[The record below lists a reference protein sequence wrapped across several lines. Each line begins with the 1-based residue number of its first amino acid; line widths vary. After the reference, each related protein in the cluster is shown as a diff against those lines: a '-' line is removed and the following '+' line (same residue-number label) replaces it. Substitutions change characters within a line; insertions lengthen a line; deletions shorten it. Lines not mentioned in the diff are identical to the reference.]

1 MVSGGGD
8 SSGGGAHTAAPAG
21 AHPQRHRGLHG
32 DLLHRE
38 LHLSN
43 GGLQVQ
49 EDVGLL
55 HVPDLHPHLSDRDDV
70 LDQFLDQARGC
81 ASPGNPGSDLPANP
95 LYPARQ
101 QSEVSTSCLLH
112 QGMKYVFPLSVI
124 SSYEIC
130 SLTKI
135 KAKLAELYMIYQM

>member
-1 MVSGGGD
+1 MSGGGV
-8 SSGGGAHTAAPAG
+8 H
-21 AHPQRHRGLHG
+21 
-32 DLLHRE
+32 
-38 LHLSN
+38 
-43 GGLQVQ
+43 VQ
-49 EDVGLL
+49 EKVGLL
-55 HVPDLHPHLSDRDDV
+55 PVPHLRAHLSDRHHV
-70 LDQFLDQARGC
+70 LDQFLDQARGR